1 MARKM
6 SISIGGG
13 FLIPVRLDNVARGAK
28 SNLHEYHKDD
38 MGLGGRK
45 KICKACGKDI
55 TDADIVKGLEV
66 SKGNVVTF
74 TKEELATLPLSTT
87 KNIEI
92 DRFVE
97 AKELNSLTF
106 DTGYYLS
113 PQEVGAE
120 SAFNLFMEGLKK
132 LGKVAIGKVAISQR
146 ENLCVIHPTNGGLV
160 LSTMFWNNEIK
171 PSPQVPKHQ
180 VTDEQIDLITQ
191 VISKYSGVFN
201 YTDYSD
207 KYLDALSVL
216 ATKKLAGE
224 VAQVTTEQD
233 KPQQNLEDVLK
244 ALVKGN

>member
-6 SISIGGG
+6 SISIGGM
-13 FLIPVRLDNVARGAK
+13 FLIPVKLDNIAKEAK

-38 MGLGGRK
+38 MGAGGRK

-55 TDADIVKGLEV
+55 TEDDIVKGLEV

-74 TKEELATLPLSTT
+74 SKEELASLPLSTT
-87 KNIEI
+87 RNIEI

-97 AKELNSLTF
+97 AKELNPLTF

-120 SAFNLFMEGLKK
+120 SAFNLLMEGMKK

-146 ENLCVIHPTNGGLV
+146 ENLCVIRPVNGGMV
-160 LSTMFWNNEIK
+160 LSTMFWNSEIK
-171 PSPQVPKHQ
+171 PAPQVPKHQ
-180 VTDEQIDLITQ
+180 VTDEQTDLITQ
-191 VISKYSGVFN
+191 VIGKYSKPFN
-201 YTDYSD
+201 HEDYSD
-207 KYLDALSVL
+207 KYLDALNVM

-224 VAQVTTEQD
+224 VVPVATTQE
-233 KPQQNLEDVLK
+233 PQQNLEDALK
-244 ALVKGN
+244 ALVNK